1 MYKLFHFPYSQHA
14 RRIVSLFEENQ
25 IPYELQHVAMD
36 KGEHM
41 SEEFLAINP
50 NHQVPVLED
59 GGLRIYES
67 NAILRYI
74 CNKHRLANW
83 YPEDVE
89 TRARVD
95 QWLDWNQC
103 RMSPAV
109 IDIVFNK
116 VFAGDKGD
124 QKAIERGEKRL
135 EELLPIL
142 ERQFQHSPYLTGD
155 KPTIADLS
163 VVSNIFQLGLADVKP
178 TAKTADWCQRMM
190 ALPGVQKSLPAH

>member
-14 RRIVSLFEENQ
+14 RRVVSLLEENQ
-25 IPYELQHVAMD
+25 IPYELRNVAMD

-41 SEEFLAINP
+41 TDEFIAINP

-74 CNKHRLANW
+74 CNKQRLTNW
-83 YPEDVE
+83 YPEDAE

-103 RMSPAV
+103 RMSPTV

-116 VFAGDKGD
+116 VFAGGKSDP
-124 QKAIERGEKRL
+124 KAIERGEKRL
-135 EELLPIL
+135 DELLPIL
-142 ERQFQHSPYLTGD
+142 EVQLQYSAYLIGD

-163 VVSNIFQLGLADVKP
+163 VVSNIFQLGLADIKP
-178 TAKTADWCQRMM
+178 AGKLAEWYQRML
-190 ALPGVQKSLPAH
+190 ALAGVQKSLPTH

>member
-1 MYKLFHFPYSQHA
+1 MYTLFHFPYSQHA
-14 RRIVSLFEENQ
+14 RRVVSLLEENQ
-25 IPYELQHVAMD
+25 IPYQLQHVAMD

-41 SEEFLAINP
+41 SSDFLAINP
-50 NHQVPVLED
+50 NHQVPVLQD
-59 GGLRIYES
+59 GDFRIYES

-74 CNKHRLANW
+74 CNKHQLTNW
-83 YPEDVE
+83 YPTDNQ

-103 RMSPAV
+103 RLSPSV

-124 QKAIERGEKRL
+124 LKAIERGEKRL

-142 ERQFQHSPYLTGD
+142 EAQLQYTSYLVGNI
-155 KPTIADLS
+155 PTIADLS
-163 VVSNIFQLGLADVKP
+163 VVSNIFQLSLADVKP
-178 TAKTADWCQRMM
+178 AVMTSAWLQRLL
-190 ALPGVQKSLPAH
+190 ALPGVQKSLPAQ